1 MYIRRLHSTS
11 TKSCSNQSALELL
24 APAKTADIG
33 IEAIRHGADAVYI
46 GAPQFGAR
54 QAAGN
59 SLEDIQRLVEYA
71 HQFEAK
77 IYVTVNT
84 IFYDSELAQVEQMIR
99 ELYDM
104 GVDALIVQDMSLKK
118 MDLPPIPLHGST
130 QMDNRTPEK
139 VRFLSEQG
147 FEQVVL
153 ARELSLEEIRA
164 IHEANPQTKL
174 EVFVHGALCVSLSG
188 QCYASEAIF
197 GRSANRGECAQIC
210 RMEFDLE
217 DEKGNIL
224 LHKKH
229 LLSLKDLCQIDAL
242 EDLAEAGASSFKI
255 EGRLKDAAYVKN
267 VTAAYGRNADIFS
280 FDTPKALGEPV
291 GRVKE
296 IYTDSF
302 VVNSKVQFANG
313 DGLCFFDKAGKLY
326 GFRINKA
333 IGERLYPLEMPRML
347 RRGNQIYR
355 NYDKR
360 FDDILAH
367 ESAERY
373 IPVDVTIDRIG
384 EEFVL
389 MMTDGEHTAELHV
402 PYDAELAR
410 THQSENIERQF
421 SKLGNT
427 PFRLRSFR
435 ILYKKN
441 YFIPSSLLTEWRRT
455 IVEKMKNEEC
465 RMKNEN
471 DSSSLHSLRSTLHD
485 NLSLTYLG
493 NVSNHLSRSF
503 YQDRGFQHIE
513 PAFELSHQQG
523 VPVMFCKHCIRYA
536 LGWCYKRQNF
546 MTDVPSQL
554 FLRLENGKRFA
565 LEFDC
570 KACMMKVIY

>member
-1 MYIRRLHSTS
+1 
-11 TKSCSNQSALELL
+11 
-24 APAKTADIG
+24 
-33 IEAIRHGADAVYI
+33 
-46 GAPQFGAR
+46 
-54 QAAGN
+54 
-59 SLEDIQRLVEYA
+59 
-71 HQFEAK
+71 
-77 IYVTVNT
+77 
-84 IFYDSELAQVEQMIR
+84 
-99 ELYDM
+99 
-104 GVDALIVQDMSLKK
+104 
-118 MDLPPIPLHGST
+118 
-130 QMDNRTPEK
+130 
-139 VRFLSEQG
+139 
-147 FEQVVL
+147 
-153 ARELSLEEIRA
+153 
-164 IHEANPQTKL
+164 
-174 EVFVHGALCVSLSG
+174 
-188 QCYASEAIF
+188 
-197 GRSANRGECAQIC
+197 
-210 RMEFDLE
+210 MEFDLE

-267 VTAAYGRNADIFS
+267 VTAAYSQALDVLVAKYPDKYRRASKGRVELKFQPDVRKSFNRGFTHYFLYGRNADIFS

-296 IYTDSF
+296 VYTDSF

-389 MMTDGEHTAELHV
+389 TMSDGEHTAELHV
-402 PYDAELAR
+402 PYEADLAR